1 MGLLGPLKKVLAVKG
16 PARSGEEARRLFCF
30 KSLRELGEM
39 FFAGMTTGWQR
50 WLHSLPTQAS
60 AQKFIFKTELNRHLC
75 SPPPP
80 KGPLN
85 RKALQAGP
93 HIENKA
99 KTQDTPQ

>member
-1 MGLLGPLKKVLAVKG
+1 MGLLGPLKRVLALKS
-16 PARSGEEARRLFCF
+16 PARSGEEARRFFCF

-39 FFAGMTTGWQR
+39 FFAGVTTGWQR

-60 AQKFIFKTELNRHLC
+60 AQRFIFKTELNHCLC
-75 SPPPP
+75 SPLPP

-93 HIENKA
+93 HIESKA
-99 KTQDTPQ
+99 KPQNTPR